1 MINPSLTN
9 FEGVS
14 MKPYLLIFSA
24 LFIASCSTDDAS
36 INPGVADPTTKE
48 YYPLTVGSYWVYDVY
63 EADTSWTKLTLLQ
76 TDSVVVIKDTVIN
89 GSTYVLVRRS
99 FFGDTFY
106 RDSSGIIVQGDGI
119 PVMSITPGITL
130 LNNYTI
136 PLDTAYTI
144 SLQMAMGDSLITVPA
159 GQFQAKIAIGSVDSK
174 ESVTGWMKHRT
185 YHSAFAR
192 NVGCIFQR
200 ALWLRSGGG
209 FEFRLRR
216 YSIK

>member
-1 MINPSLTN
+1 
-9 FEGVS
+9 

-24 LFIASCSTDDAS
+24 FFIASCTTDDTS
-36 INPGVADPTTKE
+36 INTGVTDPTTKE

-63 EADTSWTKLTLLQ
+63 EADTSLTKLTLVE

-99 FFGDTFY
+99 FFGDTFF

-119 PVMSITPGITL
+119 PVMSITSGITL
-130 LNNYTI
+130 LNTYTI
-136 PLDTAYTI
+136 PQDTAYTI
-144 SLQMAMGDSLITVPA
+144 SLRMAMGDSLITVPA

-174 ESVTGWMKHRT
+174 ESVAGWMKHRT
-185 YHSAFAR
+185 FHAAFAR
-192 NVGCIFQR
+192 NVGCIFQQMM
-200 ALWLRSGGG
+200 WLGSGGG